1 MNNNIHSCDNCKNS
15 NLNAEDLTLKQTY
28 QQKKI
33 KTLFLCKGCLDH
45 YDKNNEIIKMRRLR

>member
-15 NLNAEDLTLKQTY
+15 NLNAEDLALKQTY

-33 KTLFLCKGCLDH
+33 KTLFLCKECLDH
-45 YDKNNEIIKMRRLR
+45 YDKNNEIIKM